1 MKSMAPALTKL
12 LIFVVITVAA
22 TAMLGLTI
30 ANASFVSSSDYSAR
44 FSDVTALNVG
54 DDIRIAGVKVGQVD
68 SIGIVDRQQAQ
79 VGFTVENDVPLPAS
93 VTATIKFRNL
103 VGQRYIELDRGAGPM
118 TGDLA
123 AGATI
128 PLSRTTPA
136 LDLTELFNG
145 FKPLFQALSPSDV
158 NQLSY
163 EIIQV
168 FQGEG
173 STVNSL
179 LANTASLTT
188 TIADKD
194 QVIGQVINNLNSVLN
209 TVNAHTTQL
218 SDLIV
223 TLQQLVSGLAADRQ
237 PIGDAIS
244 ALGNLA
250 NTTAGLLDQGRAPL
264 KADITSL
271 GTLSQNLNAN
281 QSTVQH
287 FIQFLPTK
295 LTAIIPTASYG
306 SWFNFFLCSAS
317 TSVALPPI
325 ITNPINLPL
334 LPVTQPRCNG

>member
-1 MKSMAPALTKL
+1 MKSIAPALTKL
-12 LIFVVITVAA
+12 LIFVVITVGA

-30 ANASFVSSSDYSAR
+30 ANAHIGGSSDYSAR
-44 FSDVTALNVG
+44 FSDVTSLNVG
-54 DDIRIAGVKVGQVD
+54 DDVRIAGVKVGQVD
-68 SIGIVDRQQAQ
+68 SISIVDRQQAQ
-79 VGFTVENDVPLPAS
+79 VGFSIDDGISIPAT
-93 VTATIKFRNL
+93 VTAVIKFRNL
-103 VGQRYIELDRGAGPM
+103 VGQRYVSLGEGSNTTGAM
-118 TGDLA
+118 LA
-123 AGATI
+123 PGGTI
-128 PLSRTTPA
+128 PLERTTPA

-145 FKPLFQALSPSDV
+145 FKPLFQALSPDDV

-173 STVNSL
+173 STVDSL
-179 LANTASLTT
+179 LANTASLTS

-194 QVIGQVINNLNSVLN
+194 QVIGQVIDNLNSVLN

-218 SDLIV
+218 SNLIV

-237 PIGDAIS
+237 PIGDAIT
-244 ALGNLA
+244 ALGSLA
-250 NTTAGLLDQGRAPL
+250 DTTAGLLDQGRAPL

-271 GTLSQNLNAN
+271 GTLSKNLDDN

-295 LTAIIPTASYG
+295 LQAIIPTASYG

-317 TSVALPPI
+317 TSVALPPVI
-325 ITNPINLPL
+325 NNPINLPV
-334 LPVTQPRCNG
+334 LPVTQARCKS